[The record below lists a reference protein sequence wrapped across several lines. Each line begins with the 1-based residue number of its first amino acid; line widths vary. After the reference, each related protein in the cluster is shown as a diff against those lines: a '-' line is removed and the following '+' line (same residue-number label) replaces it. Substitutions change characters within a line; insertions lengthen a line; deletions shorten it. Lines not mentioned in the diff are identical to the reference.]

1 MLSEAGRLFQ
11 VGDDQ
16 KALKSAIADEQRLVS
31 GWAAEEADAKDAI
44 RALTENLD
52 VAKTASAK
60 VKSNDA
66 HDEALEKLEKVR
78 FSVAKECNGLEQSFG
93 EKELEMQR
101 LEREILELESQVET
115 AKETTT
121 VDMPKIQYA
130 FSLYG
135 MISKI
140 QWLHADAAN
149 DSAKQPKV
157 AGTYETANKSLHTF
171 SLDPSRQTREF
182 IVDYLWEQVSPAC

>member
-16 KALKSAIADEQRLVS
+16 KALKSAVADEHRLIS
-31 GWAAEEADAKDAI
+31 NWTADDADAKDVI
-44 RALTENLD
+44 RALTEKLEM
-52 VAKTASAK
+52 AKTASAK
-60 VKSNDA
+60 VTSNDE
-66 HDEALEKLEKVR
+66 HDEALEKLEKAR
-78 FSVAKECNGLEQSFG
+78 FQAAKECNGLEQSFS

-101 LEREILELESQVET
+101 LDREILELEVQVET
-115 AKETTT
+115 AKETST
-121 VDMPKIQYA
+121 VDLPKIQYA

-140 QWLHADAAN
+140 QWLHGDK
-149 DSAKQPKV
+149 DSARKQRV
-157 AGTYETANKSLHTF
+157 AGTYETATKSLHTF